1 MDKHISLAR
10 ELGYEGQELRDYLK
24 RQQDLEREE
33 RLAQREYEKEKR
45 EAEQKDKEREEKDKE
60 REQKDKEREQKEKD
74 REQKDKDRELE
85 KLRIEA
91 EKLKI
96 EAARK
101 DKEMEMEKEIALKK
115 IEAEVELKKIEAE
128 TTSHPWGPKEK
139 SSNPRSPKLPYFDEH
154 TDKMDSYLTRFES
167 YALSNKWDPSMWAS
181 YLSALLKGRAL
192 EVFVRLSRDDQSD
205 YGQIKEALLTNFD
218 LTERSF
224 RKKFRD
230 CRPEKAETFRQF
242 SGRLASYLDK
252 WLGLAKVEKTY
263 EAVCDFLARD
273 QFLDCCSHELYLYLK
288 PKPFKAID
296 ELAHEADLFADAKGG
311 VPLCISKGQHKSRG
325 VDQAQPKVE
334 LKQDQRPVIQCKI
347 CGKPHPTY
355 KCWNNPDNKKVA
367 SSAEFDSQYRGGNSN
382 WGQDRNRGQVDQR
395 DNHYN
400 SHNDNNYRTVH
411 QVNFCKINSDVGKGQ
426 DKFSFP
432 SSSSEGLPHKDSK
445 GTCHFPRSRL
455 PTAIGT
461 VNGKEIRV
469 LRDTGCTGVVVR
481 RSLVS
486 DGQMLNKQSGVT
498 LINNYKQR
506 CPMARINIDC
516 PFFRGTTDALC
527 IDDPAHDLVIG
538 NIEGS
543 KFPDMTHFSSGVV
556 NKKRSKKSRKDRKV
570 KWADKFI
577 RQHRQELCMMQAS
590 DAKLADIRRRVES
603 GSVTKGRSFSSG
615 ETKFIR
621 RNGLIYRHFKKNANV
636 SLQLVVPSS
645 LTHSVMN
652 LAHESR
658 KVVNHRG
665 RKETISKVLD
675 EFYWPGV
682 CREVT
687 QFCRSCATCQRTN
700 HNIKVAM
707 THCCS
712 VPQRNISSKEA
723 VVSRTRRTES
733 QTERRRSYGSGRR
746 CPIPYY
752 WRNMTVTESSSQC

>member
-1 MDKHISLAR
+1 M
-10 ELGYEGQELRDYLK
+10 
-24 RQQDLEREE
+24 
-33 RLAQREYEKEKR
+33 
-45 EAEQKDKEREEKDKE
+45 
-60 REQKDKEREQKEKD
+60 
-74 REQKDKDRELE
+74 
-85 KLRIEA
+85 
-91 EKLKI
+91 KI
-96 EAARK
+96 EAVRK

-288 PKPFKAID
+288 PKTFKVLG
-296 ELAHEADLFADAKGG
+296 ELAHEADLFADARGG
-311 VPLCISKGQHKSRG
+311 VSFCVSKGQHKSKS
-325 VDQAQPKVE
+325 VDQVQPKVE
-334 LKQDQRPVIQCKI
+334 SKQDQRPVVKCKI
-347 CGKPHPTY
+347 CGKPHPTH
-355 KCWNNPDNKKVA
+355 KCWNNPNNKKVA
-367 SSAEFDSQYRGGNSN
+367 YSAEFDSQFRGGNSN
-382 WGQDRNRGQVDQR
+382 WGQDRNFGRSDQR

-400 SHNDNNYRTVH
+400 NNYRTDH
-411 QVNFCKINSDVGKGQ
+411 QVNFCKIDNKSSDIGK
-426 DKFSFP
+426 
-432 SSSSEGLPHKDSK
+432 GLPHKDSK

-455 PTAIGT
+455 PTAVGT
-461 VNGKEIRV
+461 VNGKEVRV

-498 LINNYKQR
+498 LINNYNQR

-556 NKKRSKKSRKDRKV
+556 NKKRSKKSRKNRKV
-570 KWADKFI
+570 KVADKFI

-590 DAKLADIRRRVES
+590 DVKLIEIRRRVES
-603 GSVTKGRSFSSG
+603 GSVTKSRSFSSG

-645 LTHSVMN
+645 LTHSVIN

-687 QFCRSCATCQRTN
+687 QFCRSCAICQRTT

-723 VVSRTRRTES
+723 VVSRTRRTDS

-746 CPIPYY
+746 CPIPYF
-752 WRNMTVTESSSQC
+752 WRNMTGTESSSQC

>member
-1 MDKHISLAR
+1 
-10 ELGYEGQELRDYLK
+10 
-24 RQQDLEREE
+24 
-33 RLAQREYEKEKR
+33 
-45 EAEQKDKEREEKDKE
+45 
-60 REQKDKEREQKEKD
+60 
-74 REQKDKDRELE
+74 
-85 KLRIEA
+85 
-91 EKLKI
+91 
-96 EAARK
+96 
-101 DKEMEMEKEIALKK
+101 
-115 IEAEVELKKIEAE
+115 
-128 TTSHPWGPKEK
+128 
-139 SSNPRSPKLPYFDEH
+139 
-154 TDKMDSYLTRFES
+154 MDSYLTRFES

-288 PKPFKAID
+288 PKTFKVLG

-311 VPLCISKGQHKSRG
+311 VPLCIAKGQRESKVVG
-325 VDQAQPKVE
+325 QAQPKVE
-334 LKQDQRPVIQCKI
+334 LKQDQRPVVKCKI

-367 SSAEFDSQYRGGNSN
+367 SSAEFDSQYTYRGDNSN
-382 WGQDRNRGQVDQR
+382 WGQDRNRGRVDQR

-400 SHNDNNYRTVH
+400 SHNDNNYRTDH
-411 QVNFCKINSDVGKGQ
+411 QVNFCKIESSDVGKGQ
-426 DKFSFP
+426 AKFSSP
-432 SSSSEGLPHKDSK
+432 HSSSEGLPRKDSK
-445 GTCHFPRSRL
+445 GSCHFPRSRL

-461 VNGKEIRV
+461 VNGKEVRV

-516 PFFRGTTDALC
+516 PFFRGNTDALC

-556 NKKRSKKSRKDRKV
+556 KNKQSRKDRRKNRKV
-570 KWADKFI
+570 KVADKFI

-590 DAKLADIRRRVES
+590 DVKLIEIRRRVES
-603 GSVTKGRSFSSG
+603 GSVTKSRSFSSG

-621 RNGLIYRHFKKNANV
+621 KNGLIYRHFKKNANV

-687 QFCRSCATCQRTN
+687 QFCRSCAICQRTT

-712 VPQRNISSKEA
+712 VPQRNISSKKA
-723 VVSRTRRTES
+723 VVSRTGRTES
-733 QTERRRSYGSGRR
+733 QTERRRSYGNGRR

-752 WRNMTVTESSSQC
+752 WRNMTVTDSSSQG

>member
-45 EAEQKDKEREEKDKE
+45 EAEQKDKERE
-60 REQKDKEREQKEKD
+60 QKEKD
-74 REQKDKDRELE
+74 REQKDKDREFE

-192 EVFVRLSRDDQSD
+192 EVFVRLNRDDQSD

-334 LKQDQRPVIQCKI
+334 PKQDQRPVVKCKF
-347 CGKPHPTY
+347 CGKPHPTH
-355 KCWNNPDNKKVA
+355 KCWNNPDNKKFA
-367 SSAEFDSQYRGGNSN
+367 SSAEFDSQYRGSNSN
-382 WGQDRNRGQVDQR
+382 WGQDRNRGRVYQH
-395 DNHYN
+395 DNRY
-400 SHNDNNYRTVH
+400 DYDNYRTDH
-411 QVNFCKINSDVGKGQ
+411 QVNFCKIDKSLDVGKG
-426 DKFSFP
+426 
-432 SSSSEGLPHKDSK
+432 LPRKDNK

-506 CPMARINIDC
+506 CPVARINIDC
-516 PFFRGTTDALC
+516 PFFRGSTDALC

-543 KFPDMTHFSSGVV
+543 KFPDITHFSSGVV
-556 NKKRSKKSRKDRKV
+556 KNKQSRKDRRKNRKV
-570 KWADKFI
+570 KVVDKFI

-590 DAKLADIRRRVES
+590 DSKLEDIRRRVES
-603 GSVTKGRSFSSG
+603 GSVTMSRGFSSG

-687 QFCRSCATCQRTN
+687 QFCRSCAICQRTTR
-700 HNIKVAM
+700 NIKVAM

-733 QTERRRSYGSGRR
+733 QTERRRSYGSGRG

-752 WRNMTVTESSSQC
+752 WRNMTTESSSQC

>member
-45 EAEQKDKEREEKDKE
+45 EAEQKDKERE
-60 REQKDKEREQKEKD
+60 QKEKD
-74 REQKDKDRELE
+74 REQKDKDREFE

-288 PKPFKAID
+288 PKTFKALG
-296 ELAHEADLFADAKGG
+296 ELAHEADMFADAKGG
-311 VPLCISKGQHKSRG
+311 VPLCVAKGKYENKG

-334 LKQDQRPVIQCKI
+334 PKQEQRPRVQCKI

-355 KCWNNPDNKKVA
+355 KCWNNPDNKRVA
-367 SSAEFDSQYRGGNSN
+367 SSAEFNSTYRGDNSYRD
-382 WGQDRNRGQVDQR
+382 QDRNFGRSDQR
-395 DNHYN
+395 DLHYN
-400 SHNDNNYRTVH
+400 NNYRTDH
-411 QVNFCKINSDVGKGQ
+411 QVNFCKFDLKSSDVGKGQ
-426 DKFSFP
+426 AKL
-432 SSSSEGLPHKDSK
+432 SSSTKGLPHKNSK

-461 VNGKEIRV
+461 VNGKEVRV

-516 PFFRGTTDALC
+516 PVFRGSTDALC

-556 NKKRSKKSRKDRKV
+556 KNKQSRKDRRKNRKV
-570 KWADKFI
+570 KVADKFI
-577 RQHRQELCMMQAS
+577 RQNRQELCMKQAS

-603 GSVTKGRSFSSG
+603 GSVTKSRSFSSG
-615 ETKFIR
+615 ETKYIR
-621 RNGLIYRHFKKNANV
+621 RSGLIYRHFKKNANV

-652 LAHESR
+652 LAHESP
-658 KVVNHRG
+658 KVVNHRV

-687 QFCRSCATCQRTN
+687 QFCRSCAICQRTT

-723 VVSRTRRTES
+723 VVSRTRRTDS

-752 WRNMTVTESSSQC
+752 WRNMTVTDSSSRY

>member
-1 MDKHISLAR
+1 M
-10 ELGYEGQELRDYLK
+10 
-24 RQQDLEREE
+24 
-33 RLAQREYEKEKR
+33 
-45 EAEQKDKEREEKDKE
+45 
-60 REQKDKEREQKEKD
+60 
-74 REQKDKDRELE
+74 
-85 KLRIEA
+85 
-91 EKLKI
+91 
-96 EAARK
+96 
-101 DKEMEMEKEIALKK
+101 
-115 IEAEVELKKIEAE
+115 
-128 TTSHPWGPKEK
+128 
-139 SSNPRSPKLPYFDEH
+139 
-154 TDKMDSYLTRFES
+154 
-167 YALSNKWDPSMWAS
+167 
-181 YLSALLKGRAL
+181 
-192 EVFVRLSRDDQSD
+192 
-205 YGQIKEALLTNFD
+205 
-218 LTERSF
+218 
-224 RKKFRD
+224 
-230 CRPEKAETFRQF
+230 
-242 SGRLASYLDK
+242 
-252 WLGLAKVEKTY
+252 AKVEKTF
-263 EAVCDFLARD
+263 EAICDCLARD

-311 VPLCISKGQHKSRG
+311 VPLCISKGQRGSKG

-334 LKQDQRPVIQCKI
+334 PKQDQWPVIKCKI
-347 CGKPHPTY
+347 CGKPHPTH
-355 KCWNNPDNKKVA
+355 KCWNNPDNKRMA
-367 SSAEFDSQYRGGNSN
+367 YSAQFDSQYRGDNSN
-382 WGQDRNRGQVDQR
+382 WGQNRNFGRSDQR
-395 DNHYN
+395 DNHY
-400 SHNDNNYRTVH
+400 DNNYRTDH
-411 QVNFCKINSDVGKGQ
+411 QVNFCKIDYKSLDVDKGKA
-426 DKFSFP
+426 KL
-432 SSSSEGLPHKDSK
+432 SSPHSSLEVLPRKDSK

-455 PTAIGT
+455 PTAVGT
-461 VNGKEIRV
+461 VNGKEVRV
-469 LRDTGCTGVVVR
+469 LRDTGSTGVVVR

-498 LINNYKQR
+498 LINNYNQR
-506 CPMARINIDC
+506 CPVARINIDC
-516 PFFRGTTDALC
+516 PFFRGSTDALC

-556 NKKRSKKSRKDRKV
+556 NKKRSKKSRKNRKV
-570 KWADKFI
+570 KVADKFI
-577 RQHRQELCMMQAS
+577 RQNRQELVLKQAS

-603 GSVTKGRSFSSG
+603 GSVTKSRSFSTG

-652 LAHESR
+652 LAHESQ

-687 QFCRSCATCQRTN
+687 QFCRSCAICQRTT

-723 VVSRTRRTES
+723 VVSRTRRTDS

-752 WRNMTVTESSSQC
+752 WRNMTVTDSSSQH

>member
-1 MDKHISLAR
+1 M
-10 ELGYEGQELRDYLK
+10 
-24 RQQDLEREE
+24 
-33 RLAQREYEKEKR
+33 
-45 EAEQKDKEREEKDKE
+45 
-60 REQKDKEREQKEKD
+60 
-74 REQKDKDRELE
+74 
-85 KLRIEA
+85 
-91 EKLKI
+91 
-96 EAARK
+96 
-101 DKEMEMEKEIALKK
+101 
-115 IEAEVELKKIEAE
+115 ELKKIEAE

-167 YALSNKWDPSMWAS
+167 YALSNKWNPSMWAS

-242 SGRLASYLDK
+242 SGRLTSYLDK

-288 PKPFKAID
+288 PKPFKAVD

-311 VPLCISKGQHKSRG
+311 VPLCISKGQYRSKG

-334 LKQDQRPVIQCKI
+334 PKQDQQPIKCKI
-347 CGKPHPTY
+347 CGKPHPTH
-355 KCWNNPDNKKVA
+355 KCWHNPDNKKVV
-367 SSAEFDSQYRGGNSN
+367 SSAEFNSQYRGDNSYRDQDGNF
-382 WGQDRNRGQVDQR
+382 GRVDQR
-395 DNHYN
+395 DNHN
-400 SHNDNNYRTVH
+400 SHHDNNYRTDH
-411 QVNFCKINSDVGKGQ
+411 QVNFCKVGYQSSDVGKGQ
-426 DKFSFP
+426 VKLNTSK
-432 SSSSEGLPHKDSK
+432 SSRKGLPHKDSK

-498 LINNYKQR
+498 LINNYNQR

-516 PFFRGTTDALC
+516 PFFRGTTVALC
-527 IDDPAHDLVIG
+527 IDDPAHDSVIG
-538 NIEGS
+538 NTEGS
-543 KFPDMTHFSSGVV
+543 KFPDMTHFSSGVAH
-556 NKKRSKKSRKDRKV
+556 KKRSKKSRKNRKV
-570 KWADKFI
+570 KVADKFI
-577 RQHRQELCMMQAS
+577 RQNRQELVLKQAS
-590 DAKLADIRRRVES
+590 DAKLAEIRRRVES
-603 GSVTKGRSFSSG
+603 GSVTKSRSFSSG

-645 LTHSVMN
+645 LMHSVMN

-687 QFCRSCATCQRTN
+687 QFCRSCAICQRTT

-707 THCCS
+707 TQCCS
-712 VPQRNISSKEA
+712 IPQRNISSKEA

>member
-1 MDKHISLAR
+1 M
-10 ELGYEGQELRDYLK
+10 
-24 RQQDLEREE
+24 
-33 RLAQREYEKEKR
+33 
-45 EAEQKDKEREEKDKE
+45 
-60 REQKDKEREQKEKD
+60 
-74 REQKDKDRELE
+74 
-85 KLRIEA
+85 
-91 EKLKI
+91 
-96 EAARK
+96 
-101 DKEMEMEKEIALKK
+101 
-115 IEAEVELKKIEAE
+115 ELKKIEAE
-128 TTSHPWGPKEK
+128 TYSHPWGPKEK

-154 TDKMDSYLTRFES
+154 TDRMDSYLTRFES

-288 PKPFKAID
+288 PKTFKVLG

-311 VPLCISKGQHKSRG
+311 VPLCITKGRQESKVVG
-325 VDQAQPKVE
+325 QAQPKVE
-334 LKQDQRPVIQCKI
+334 PKQDQRPVVKCKI

-367 SSAEFDSQYRGGNSN
+367 SSAEFNSQYRGGNSN
-382 WGQDRNRGQVDQR
+382 WGQDRNHGRVDQR
-395 DNHYN
+395 DNRY
-400 SHNDNNYRTVH
+400 DYNNYRTDH
-411 QVNFCKINSDVGKGQ
+411 QVNFCKIGSLNVDKGQ
-426 DKFSFP
+426 AKFSSP
-432 SSSSEGLPHKDSK
+432 HSSSEVLPRKDSK
-445 GTCHFPRSRL
+445 GTCHFPQSRL

-461 VNGKEIRV
+461 VNDKEVRV
-469 LRDTGCTGVVVR
+469 LRDTGCRGVVVR

-486 DGQMLNKQSGVT
+486 DGQMLNKQSSVT

-506 CPMARINIDC
+506 CPVARINIDC

-543 KFPDMTHFSSGVV
+543 KFPDITHFSSGV
-556 NKKRSKKSRKDRKV
+556 NRNKRSKKSRKNTKV
-570 KWADKFI
+570 KVADKFI
-577 RQHRQELCMMQAS
+577 RQNRQELVLKQAS
-590 DAKLADIRRRVES
+590 DSKLREIRRRVES
-603 GSVTKGRSFSSG
+603 GRLTKSRSFSSG

-621 RNGLIYRHFKKNANV
+621 RNGIIYRHFKKNANV

-665 RKETISKVLD
+665 RKETISKVLE

-682 CREVT
+682 CREVA
-687 QFCRSCATCQRTN
+687 QFCKSCAICQRTT
-700 HNIKVAM
+700 HNTKV
-707 THCCS
+707 TSTQCCS

-752 WRNMTVTESSSQC
+752 WRNMTETESSSQH

>member
-45 EAEQKDKEREEKDKE
+45 EAEQKDKEREQKDEE
-60 REQKDKEREQKEKD
+60 REQKDKDREQKEKD
-74 REQKDKDRELE
+74 RELE
-85 KLRIEA
+85 KM
-91 EKLKI
+91 KM

-167 YALSNKWDPSMWAS
+167 YAFSNKWDPSMWAS

-224 RKKFRD
+224 RKKLRD

-288 PKPFKAID
+288 PKPFKVLG

-311 VPLCISKGQHKSRG
+311 VPLCISKGQRENKV
-325 VDQAQPKVE
+325 VDKVQPKVE
-334 LKQDQRPVIQCKI
+334 PKQNQRPVIKCKI

-355 KCWNNPDNKKVA
+355 KCWKNPDNKKVA
-367 SSAEFDSQYRGGNSN
+367 SSAEFDSQYRGDNSN
-382 WGQDRNRGQVDQR
+382 WGQDRNRGRSDQR
-395 DNHYN
+395 DNDY
-400 SHNDNNYRTVH
+400 DNYRTDH
-411 QVNFCKINSDVGKGQ
+411 QVNFCKIDKSLDVGKG
-426 DKFSFP
+426 
-432 SSSSEGLPHKDSK
+432 LPRKDNK

-506 CPMARINIDC
+506 CPMARINIDS
-516 PFFRGTTDALC
+516 PFFRGSTDALC

-543 KFPDMTHFSSGVV
+543 KFPDITHFSSGVV
-556 NKKRSKKSRKDRKV
+556 SQKRSKKSRKDRKV
-570 KWADKFI
+570 KVADKFI

-590 DAKLADIRRRVES
+590 DSKLEDIRRRVES
-603 GSVTKGRSFSSG
+603 GSVTMSRGFSSG

-687 QFCRSCATCQRTN
+687 QFCRSCAICQRTT

-723 VVSRTRRTES
+723 VVSRTRRTDS
-733 QTERRRSYGSGRR
+733 QTERQRSYGSGRR

-752 WRNMTVTESSSQC
+752 WRNMTETESSSRY

>member
-33 RLAQREYEKEKR
+33 RLAQREYEREKR
-45 EAEQKDKEREEKDKE
+45 EAEQKE
-60 REQKDKEREQKEKD
+60 
-74 REQKDKDRELE
+74 KDRELE
-85 KLRIEA
+85 KMKIEA
-91 EKLKI
+91 ARKDKEVEKLKI

-101 DKEMEMEKEIALKK
+101 DKEIEMEKEVALKK

-128 TTSHPWGPKEK
+128 TTSHPWEPKEK

-273 QFLDCCSHELYLYLK
+273 QFLDCCSHELYMYLK
-288 PKPFKAID
+288 PKPFKVLG

-311 VPLCISKGQHKSRG
+311 IPLCITKGQQGSKG

-334 LKQDQRPVIQCKI
+334 PKQDQRPVVKCKI
-347 CGKPHPTY
+347 CGKPHPTL
-355 KCWNNPDNKKVA
+355 KCWHNPDNKKVV
-367 SSAEFDSQYRGGNSN
+367 SSAEFNSQYRGDNSN
-382 WGQDRNRGQVDQR
+382 WGQDRNRGRVDQR

-400 SHNDNNYRTVH
+400 SHNDNNYRTDH

-432 SSSSEGLPHKDSK
+432 SSSSEGLPRKDSK

-455 PTAIGT
+455 PTAVGT
-461 VNGKEIRV
+461 VNGKEVRV

-498 LINNYKQR
+498 LINNYNQR

-543 KFPDMTHFSSGVV
+543 KFPDITHFS
-556 NKKRSKKSRKDRKV
+556 
-570 KWADKFI
+570 
-577 RQHRQELCMMQAS
+577 
-590 DAKLADIRRRVES
+590 
-603 GSVTKGRSFSSG
+603 
-615 ETKFIR
+615 
-621 RNGLIYRHFKKNANV
+621 
-636 SLQLVVPSS
+636 
-645 LTHSVMN
+645 
-652 LAHESR
+652 
-658 KVVNHRG
+658 
-665 RKETISKVLD
+665 
-675 EFYWPGV
+675 
-682 CREVT
+682 
-687 QFCRSCATCQRTN
+687 
-700 HNIKVAM
+700 
-707 THCCS
+707 
-712 VPQRNISSKEA
+712 
-723 VVSRTRRTES
+723 
-733 QTERRRSYGSGRR
+733 
-746 CPIPYY
+746 
-752 WRNMTVTESSSQC
+752 

>member
-45 EAEQKDKEREEKDKE
+45 EAEQKDKERE
-60 REQKDKEREQKEKD
+60 QKEKD
-74 REQKDKDRELE
+74 REQKEKDRELE

-311 VPLCISKGQHKSRG
+311 VPLCVSKGHRESKG

-334 LKQDQRPVIQCKI
+334 PKQDQRPVVKCKI

-367 SSAEFDSQYRGGNSN
+367 SSAEFDSQYRGGNSS
-382 WGQDRNRGQVDQR
+382 WGQDRNHGRVDQR

-400 SHNDNNYRTVH
+400 NNYRTDH
-411 QVNFCKINSDVGKGQ
+411 QVNFCKVDYQSSDVEKGQ
-426 DKFSFP
+426 IKLNTSNFP
-432 SSSSEGLPHKDSK
+432 TEGLPRKDSK
-445 GTCHFPRSRL
+445 GSCHFPRSRL
-455 PTAIGT
+455 PTAVGT
-461 VNGKEIRV
+461 VNGKEVRV

-486 DGQMLNKQSGVT
+486 DGHMLNKQSGVT

-516 PFFRGTTDALC
+516 PFFKGSTDALC

-570 KWADKFI
+570 KVVDKFI

-603 GSVTKGRSFSSG
+603 GSVTKSRSFSRG

-621 RNGLIYRHFKKNANV
+621 RNGLIYRHFKKNAKV

-687 QFCRSCATCQRTN
+687 QFCRSCAICQRTT

-752 WRNMTVTESSSQC
+752 WRSMTVTDSSSQH